1 MFQIGK
7 AKTGGRKKGVKNKSN
22 HYLLLKAEE
31 YGISPLDMILKIMN
45 IFCEEARRC
54 NEPDRKLKLYMM
66 TAKVASKALPY
77 CHRKM
82 PVAVE
87 VRDTTKETFEETII
101 RLEKEAEAARTKNRD

>member
-7 AKTGGRKKGVKNKSN
+7 AKTGGRKKGVKNRSN
-22 HYLLLKAEE
+22 HYLLSKAEE

-45 IFCEEARRC
+45 ILFEEARRC
-54 NEPDRKLKLYMM
+54 NEPDRKLKLYVM

-87 VRDTTKETFEETII
+87 VRDTSHETFEDMIM
-101 RLEKEAEAARTKNRD
+101 RLEKEAEAARAR